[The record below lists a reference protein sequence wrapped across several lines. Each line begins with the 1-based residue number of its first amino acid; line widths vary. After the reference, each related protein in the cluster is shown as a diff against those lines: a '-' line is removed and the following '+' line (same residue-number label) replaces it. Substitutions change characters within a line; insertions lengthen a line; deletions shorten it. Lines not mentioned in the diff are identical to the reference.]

1 MKSQKEERMV
11 PESNESLEKLV
22 LLIPKSRRI
31 TVTDIR
37 AITGSITGPLI
48 WRSLELGRG
57 EGFITGW
64 GGGWL
69 RGGIEHPPRLWNPE
83 DRPLILCAH
92 ENLRELWQAAV
103 LVFENAFP
111 PKPSSP
117 SSPAPY
123 NRNSR
128 EREYTRQS
136 CTHSTREKRARMVER
151 TKVEPCSIGR
161 SRRARRREG
170 EVRMQIGLREEICKR
185 TTAAQCGRGSVCI
198 GMQPAGCN
206 GKGNNW
212 YIAMALAADSR

>member
-1 MKSQKEERMV
+1 MKSQKEGRMV

-111 PKPSSP
+111 PKPSPPLPPLPRRITGIHASENTHDNP
-117 SSPAPY
+117 VHIRPEK
-123 NRNSR
+123 R
-128 EREYTRQS
+128 EREWS
-136 CTHSTREKRARMVER
+136 N
-151 TKVEPCSIGR
+151 GR
-161 SRRARRREG
+161 RLSRVQLG
-170 EVRMQIGLREEICKR
+170 GVV
-185 TTAAQCGRGSVCI
+185 GRGE
-198 GMQPAGCN
+198 GRERFGCKSAY
-206 GKGNNW
+206 GKRYASGRPQRSAAEAACALECNRLV
-212 YIAMALAADSR
+212 AMAKVIIDI

>member
-1 MKSQKEERMV
+1 MKSQKEGRMV

-111 PKPSSP
+111 PKPSPPLPPLPRRITGIHARIHTILYIFDQRKESENGRTDEGWAVFNWEE
-117 SSPAPY
+117 SSG
-123 NRNSR
+123 
-128 EREYTRQS
+128 E
-136 CTHSTREKRARMVER
+136 EK
-151 TKVEPCSIGR
+151 G
-161 SRRARRREG
+161 
-170 EVRMQIGLREEICKR
+170 
-185 TTAAQCGRGSVCI
+185 GRGSDANRPT
-198 GMQPAGCN
+198 GRDMQ
-206 GKGNNW
+206 
-212 YIAMALAADSR
+212 ADDRSAVRQRQRVHWNATGWLQWQR